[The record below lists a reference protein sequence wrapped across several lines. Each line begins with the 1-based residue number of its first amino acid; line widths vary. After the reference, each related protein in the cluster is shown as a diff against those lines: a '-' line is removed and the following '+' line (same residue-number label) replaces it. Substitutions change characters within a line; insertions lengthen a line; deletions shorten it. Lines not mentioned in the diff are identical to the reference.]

1 MNETRAGQN
10 GSESGME
17 QSEAVRRAGEEILRI
32 GGDCTT
38 RAEFLD
44 YIAEL
49 GHVASAIR
57 YGLINA
63 AWRALLGGGAPLD
76 QRPAAGEVERVLSL
90 RTPGT
95 HDNHPAE
102 SAFMHATADALKL
115 AECLGHVTQT
125 AWLAG
130 MSDETRIAVGEAR
143 GRGERDTLNRVMK
156 AVKDGLAASLPADLV
171 EETAAAIAAAMR
183 SPQKDK
189 KDLASSAQDLPTGL

>member
-1 MNETRAGQN
+1 MNETLAVQD
-10 GSESGME
+10 GSEPGME
-17 QSEAVRRAGEEILRI
+17 QSEAVRRAGEELLRV

-38 RAEFLD
+38 RAELLD

-76 QRPAAGEVERVLSL
+76 RRPGAGEVERVLSL

-95 HDNHPAE
+95 EDKHPAE
-102 SAFMHATADALKL
+102 STFMHATADALKL
-115 AECLGHVTQT
+115 AECLGHVLQT
-125 AWLAG
+125 AWFAG
-130 MSDETRIAVGEAR
+130 MSEETRIAVGEAR
-143 GRGERDTLNRVMK
+143 GRGERDIVNRVMQ
-156 AVKDGLAASLPADLV
+156 AVKDGLVASLPADLV
-171 EETAAAIAAAMR
+171 EEAAAAIANAMR

-189 KDLASSAQDLPTGL
+189 KDSASSAKDLPSGL